1 MLSILI
7 PVYNQLIEQ
16 IVKDLHQQLSVEAI
30 DFEIIISDDASDE
43 DIHQKNKQLTNY
55 QGVKYFRHE
64 ENIGR
69 ARSRNFLSAQA
80 QYPYLIMIDC
90 DAAMVDMQ
98 YIHRYLQEI
107 EKQQENE
114 NFVLLGGVAYHQNP
128 PEHDFYLR
136 WKYGKAR
143 EEIAPEIRNAQPY
156 RSFTPFNLLITKS
169 LFNIIC
175 FDESLVKYGNE
186 DTLFG
191 IELKKHQIKT
201 IHIHNP
207 LYHEGLDRNEVFF
220 EKIKTGI
227 SNLIQLIDEKKI
239 GDEFIEEN
247 RLLSVHLFLK
257 NAHILPIILLFYD
270 LFKSYIEKRIL
281 KRFNLQLLD
290 YYKLGYFE
298 ELSSERK

>member
-7 PVYNQLIEQ
+7 PIYNQLVEQ
-16 IVKDLHQQLSVEAI
+16 LVKDLHLQLSAENI
-30 DFEIIISDDASDE
+30 DFEIILSDDASDE
-43 DIHQKNKQLTNY
+43 DIHQKNNQLVEY
-55 QGVKYFRHE
+55 QNVIYFHHE
-64 ENIGR
+64 QNLGR
-69 ARSRNFLSAQA
+69 AKSRNFLAEQA
-80 QYPYLIMIDC
+80 KYPYLIMIDC
-90 DAAMVDMQ
+90 DAAVVNMQ
-98 YIHRYLQEI
+98 YIRRYLQEI

-143 EEIAPEIRNAQPY
+143 EEVAPEIRNEQPY
-156 RSFTPFNLLITKS
+156 RSFTPFNVLITKS

-201 IHIHNP
+201 IHIDNP
-207 LYHEGLDRNEVFF
+207 LYHDGLDMNALFF
-220 EKIKTGI
+220 QKIKTGI
-227 SNLIQLIDEKKI
+227 ENLVQLLNDGKIDNN
-239 GDEFIEEN
+239 FIEEN
-247 RLLSVHLFLK
+247 KLLSVHLFLK
-257 NAHILPIILLFYD
+257 NAHLLPLILLFYD

-298 ELSSERK
+298 ELKNTK